1 MQKRKKAV
9 EILQGCKNSQPTN
22 FAGCEFSQV
31 AKFRNTAPLHLLLTA
46 F

>member
-1 MQKRKKAV
+1 MAGAGKEGFVADGRRKRQGD
-9 EILQGCKNSQPTN
+9 EQCDLQI

-31 AKFRNTAPLHLLLTA
+31 AKFRDLEN